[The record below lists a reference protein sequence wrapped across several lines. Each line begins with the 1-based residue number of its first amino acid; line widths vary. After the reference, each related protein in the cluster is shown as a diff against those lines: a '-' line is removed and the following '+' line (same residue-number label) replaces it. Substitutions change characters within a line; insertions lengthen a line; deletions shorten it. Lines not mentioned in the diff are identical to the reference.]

1 MTPPATKKRGLA
13 AASPATRERVA
24 RQGGS
29 APHALRGLQA
39 ADAATRERVARAG
52 GKAPHR
58 TRGSPAADTV
68 PQPEEA
74 A

>member
-39 ADAATRERVARAG
+39 ADAM
-52 GKAPHR
+52 
-58 TRGSPAADTV
+58 

-74 A
+74 T